1 MTPVNS
7 KALSRQMMDS
17 ACEHL
22 QDVTTQHYKEILEST
37 LLRHRP
43 PSATEVNW
51 DGTVTRHRMRT
62 RPFTVKVAVNYD
74 AMKNIHRMEVD
85 IGFPVAVS
93 GGERYHLRQEMSH
106 EDMAVYGD
114 SDALRLVVRQLE
126 ERVVHTF
133 MSMKEELDEGKPLD
147 DVMNLH
153 GLEDLNPQSE
163 EETKRLV
170 EQAKRARAERE
181 VRELIEEQEK
191 LQDPLVAMF

>member
-1 MTPVNS
+1 
-7 KALSRQMMDS
+7 MMDS

-22 QDVTTQHYKEILEST
+22 QNVTTQHYKEILEGT
-37 LLRHRP
+37 LLQHVAP
-43 PSATEVNW
+43 TTTEVAF

-62 RPFTVKVAVNYD
+62 RPFTVKAAVNYE
-74 AMKNIHRMEVD
+74 AMKNIYRVDVD
-85 IGFPVAVS
+85 IGFPVAIS

-106 EDMAVYGD
+106 EDMMVYGEQD
-114 SDALRLVVRQLE
+114 TLQLAVRQLE

-170 EQAKRARAERE
+170 EQAKKMRADRE